1 MCEDNS
7 AWVFG
12 HLSGHRHSVLNI
24 HKLDAAIKEHFMADQ
39 KDGRSHNQPSHDE
52 QVKDGQHSHGGTS
65 SDKSQPQQGQGNQ
78 RRPTHEESVKGGQ
91 QSHSGKK
98 DEK

>member
-1 MCEDNS
+1 
-7 AWVFG
+7 
-12 HLSGHRHSVLNI
+12 
-24 HKLDAAIKEHFMADQ
+24 MADQ
-39 KDGRSHNQPSHDE
+39 KDERTHNQPSHDE
-52 QVKDGQHSHGGTS
+52 HVKGGQPSHGGTS

-78 RRPTHEESVKGGQ
+78 RQPTHEESVKGGQ